1 MTKVARLQQA
11 SATQH
16 LGATLCLRD
25 VRPLQRSLVT
35 GTGAARSKPL
45 ISMWLTGKRPLAP
58 DCQALS
64 LLTLPQLVGAGAVPT
79 SCPQFSIGGE
89 LPGRTPPTS
98 AVHPMATGVPPPSQV
113 SRDWEPMCLEE
124 QSLGTPCPQYHAGLP
139 RPVQTTFPCSSWTP
153 VNSSMLGPQSLHA
166 HATLV

>member
-1 MTKVARLQQA
+1 LQQA

-16 LGATLCLRD
+16 LGATLCLHD

-45 ISMWLTGKRPLAP
+45 ISMWLTGKRSLAP

-98 AVHPMATGVPPPSQV
+98 AVHPMATGVPPPRRCHGTGNRCASRSSRWGPPAHSTMQV
-113 SRDWEPMCLEE
+113 SLAPFRQP
-124 QSLGTPCPQYHAGLP
+124 
-139 RPVQTTFPCSSWTP
+139 F
-153 VNSSMLGPQSLHA
+153 
-166 HATLV
+166 LVAVGRQ

>member
-98 AVHPMATGVPPPSQV
+98 AVHPMATGVPPPPPPLAGV
-113 SRDWEPMCLEE
+113 TG
-124 QSLGTPCPQYHAGLP
+124 LGTDVPRGAVAGDPLPTVPCRSPSP
-139 RPVQTTFPCSSWTP
+139 RSD
-153 VNSSMLGPQSLHA
+153 NLSL
-166 HATLV
+166 